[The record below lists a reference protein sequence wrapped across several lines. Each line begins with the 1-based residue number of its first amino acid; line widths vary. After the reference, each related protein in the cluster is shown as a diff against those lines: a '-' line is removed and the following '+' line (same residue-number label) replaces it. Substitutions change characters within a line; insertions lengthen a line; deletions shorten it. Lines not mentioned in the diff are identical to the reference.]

1 MKPPPFEYFAPTTL
15 EDALALLERHG
26 EDAKILAGG
35 QSLVPMMNF
44 RLVRPKYLVDINRI
58 AGLSYIQPSNGHLR
72 IGAMTRQRSIERS
85 AVVREKNALLFEGIQ
100 LVGHGAIRNRG
111 TIGGSIVH
119 ADPTAELP
127 TMLAA
132 LDGEVRLAG
141 PRSRRTI
148 GWREL
153 FISYFTTALEPTE
166 ICEEVIMPSLAPGA
180 GWAFEE
186 FTRRHGDFSIVGVA
200 AVVEA
205 DENGHCTN
213 ARLAVAGAGPTPVRA
228 SRAEEFLKGQSLT
241 SAACEEAGH
250 LVSQEVEPDSDL
262 HASEEF
268 RRHLA
273 RTMAARALRRAA
285 ARIERRPKAG

>member
-15 EDALALLERHG
+15 GGALALLERHG

-44 RLVRPKYLVDINRI
+44 RLVRPGCLVDINRI
-58 AGLSYIQPSNGHLR
+58 AGLSYIQQSNGHLR
-72 IGAMTRQRSIERS
+72 IGAMTRQRSVERS
-85 AVVREKNALLFEGIQ
+85 ALVRQKNGLLFEGIR
-100 LVGHGAIRNRG
+100 LIGHGAIRNRG
-111 TIGGSIVH
+111 TVGGSIMH

-132 LDGEVRLAG
+132 LDGEVRVAG
-141 PRSRRTI
+141 PQGKRTI

-153 FISYFTTALEPTE
+153 FISYFTTALTPTE
-166 ICEEVIMPSLAPGA
+166 ICEEVVMPSLAPDA

-186 FTRRHGDFSIVGVA
+186 FARRHGDFSIVGVA
-200 AVVEA
+200 AIVET
-205 DENGHCTN
+205 DTNGRCTN
-213 ARLAVAGAGPTPVRA
+213 VRLAVGGAGPTPVRA

-241 SAACEEAGH
+241 PSACEEAGH
-250 LVSQEVEPDSDL
+250 RVAGEVEPDSDL
-262 HASEEF
+262 HASEDF

-273 RTMAARALRRAA
+273 GTMAARALRRAV
-285 ARIERRPKAG
+285 ARIEHRKKTR